1 MFSLMSLRS
10 KRSGPSPVGGYDS
23 VAIRLAQ
30 PEDEQ
35 AIRRVAALDDRK
47 VPSGRVL
54 VAEADGE
61 VIAALSVT
69 DGDSAADPFRWTSDV
84 MALMEMR
91 AEQIATAGARP
102 ARATGGAVKRLRTQT
117 T

>member
-10 KRSGPSPVGGYDS
+10 KRSGSSPVGSYDS
-23 VAIRLAQ
+23 VAVRLAR

-54 VAEADGE
+54 VAEVDGE
-61 VIAALSVT
+61 VIAVLSVT
-69 DGDSAADPFRWTSDV
+69 DGGSAADPFRWTSDV

-91 AEQIATAGARP
+91 AQQIAAAGAQSTRP
-102 ARATGGAVKRLRTQT
+102 TGAAVKRLRTQPT
-117 T
+117 